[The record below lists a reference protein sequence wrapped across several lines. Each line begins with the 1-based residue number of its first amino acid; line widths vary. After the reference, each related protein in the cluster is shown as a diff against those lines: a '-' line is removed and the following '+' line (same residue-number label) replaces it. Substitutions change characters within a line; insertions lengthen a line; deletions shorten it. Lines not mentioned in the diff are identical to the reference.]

1 VVRHVAPQS
10 HIILIPL
17 LLFLNVYGEE
27 APNINFSRS
36 LIRLGHVHKIYH
48 VQGEH
53 DNCYTLAAVYK
64 NNYKAKNNKLILKLL
79 KTNYWLRRV

>member
-1 VVRHVAPQS
+1 M
-10 HIILIPL
+10 
-17 LLFLNVYGEE
+17 
-27 APNINFSRS
+27 
-36 LIRLGHVHKIYH
+36 IYH

-79 KTNYWLRRV
+79 KTNYLLRRVWRYQRGNQNPCVEERQKTTMVKKKKDKH